1 VSGSEWRPGRAY
13 GAASGERVV
22 PPYPS
27 RVDLHTHSRRS
38 DGILQPLELVEAAA
52 ACGVGHLALTDHDSL
67 AGVRELCARPEPLPL
82 DLLPG
87 VEINSV
93 AAGIEGLAEGEL
105 HVLGLGVDPGDE
117 RFEAALGSQRQLRG
131 SRFRRIVDRLRELG
145 LPIDRQ
151 VEVLMAGPGGVAGAS
166 LGRPQVARCLVA
178 AGHASSV
185 DDAMKRLIGRG
196 CPAYAA
202 REGMGPAEAIAA
214 IRAAGGVAVLAH
226 FADAPA
232 RRELLRELM
241 EAGLRG
247 LEVHYRGFDASTI
260 DGLAQ
265 VARELGLIQ
274 TGGSDYHGD
283 DGAYAA
289 AHAQLF
295 VPDDDAATLMAALRS
310 EDVRSSPAPGP
321 AET

>member
-1 VSGSEWRPGRAY
+1 
-13 GAASGERVV
+13 
-22 PPYPS
+22 
-27 RVDLHTHSRRS
+27 VDLHTHSRRS

-52 ACGVGHLALTDHDSL
+52 ACGVVHLALTDHDSL

-93 AAGIEGLAEGEL
+93 ATGVEGLVEGEL
-105 HVLGLGVDPGDE
+105 HVLGLGVDPADE
-117 RFEAALGSQRQLRG
+117 RFEAALANQRQLRV

-151 VEVLMAGPGGVAGAS
+151 VDVLMAGPGGVAGAS
-166 LGRPQVARCLVA
+166 LGRPQIARCLVA
-178 AGHASSV
+178 AGYATSV

-196 CPAYAA
+196 GPAYAT

-232 RRELLRELM
+232 RRELARELM

-247 LEVHYRGFDASTI
+247 LEVHYRQFDASTI
-260 DGLAQ
+260 DGLAH

-295 VPDDDAATLMAALRS
+295 VPDADAATLMAALRS
-310 EDVRSSPAPGP
+310 GDVRSSSAPGP